1 MTVARQAAPTVAFI
15 DEYCTCYEDVF
26 PDVRSFE
33 HFKYIHLGLLS
44 EIKRKTLPAIAK
56 ICGEVD
62 AQALHHFVAN
72 GLWDVQEVRSRRLQ
86 LLRQALAGRSFA
98 LCIDETGDK
107 KKGKTTEYAASQYIG
122 NLGKIENGIVSVNAY
137 GVLDQIT
144 FPLLF
149 RVFKPDKRLKGEDQY
164 KTKPELAVEI
174 IEELQAWGF
183 QFDVVLADSL
193 YGESTQFV
201 RELEK
206 RHLTYVLAIRDNH
219 GMWLPPGQR
228 IRYTTWLPF
237 ERTFSNGKS
246 QTRFIREVIYGQR
259 LSVRFYLLTTDPKT
273 MPTQS
278 TSYVMTNLQGNLRKT
293 LGDTYGLRTW
303 IEYGFKQAKNEL
315 GWADYRVTDYTSIE
329 RWWELVCCAY
339 LLVSLYSPVFH
350 HQTCEWLEPLPQA
363 SAQAPAP
370 EAASDRFSGHVW
382 WDSRQGWKNLL
393 NNLRLILQPYV
404 FYSLISPWLMVFDIP
419 DLHSGFAALVSI
431 MNDFHASL
439 PF

>member
-1 MTVARQAAPTVAFI
+1 MTLARQATPTVAFV
-15 DEYCTCYEDVF
+15 DEYCTCYEDLF

-33 HFKYIHLGLLS
+33 YFKYIHVGLLS
-44 EIKRKTLPAIAK
+44 EMKRKTLPAIARS
-56 ICGEVD
+56 CGDID
-62 AQALHHFVAN
+62 AQGLHHFVAN
-72 GLWDVQEVRSRRLQ
+72 TPWDVEAIRTRRLQ
-86 LLRQALAGRSFA
+86 LLRQALDGRSFV

-107 KKGKTTEYAASQYIG
+107 KKGKTTDYVASQYIG

-137 GVLDQIT
+137 GVLDRMT

-149 RVFKPDKRLKGEDQY
+149 RVFKPDKRLKGEEQY

-206 RHLTYVLAIRDNH
+206 RHLTYVLAIRDDH

-303 IEYGFKQAKNEL
+303 IEYGFKQTKNEL
-315 GWADYRVTDYTSIE
+315 GWADYRVTDYASIE
-329 RWWELVCCAY
+329 RWWELVYCAY
-339 LLVSLYSPVFH
+339 LLVSLYSPVFQ
-350 HQTCEWLEPLPQA
+350 HQTGEWLEPLSQA
-363 SAQAPAP
+363 SSKEAAP
-370 EAASDRFSGHVW
+370 EAASDRFSEHVW
-382 WDSRQGWKNLL
+382 WDQGQGWKNLL
-393 NNLRLILQPYV
+393 NNLRLVLQPYV
-404 FYSLISPWLMVFDIP
+404 FYSLILPWLMVFDIP

-431 MNDFHASL
+431 MNGFHAPL